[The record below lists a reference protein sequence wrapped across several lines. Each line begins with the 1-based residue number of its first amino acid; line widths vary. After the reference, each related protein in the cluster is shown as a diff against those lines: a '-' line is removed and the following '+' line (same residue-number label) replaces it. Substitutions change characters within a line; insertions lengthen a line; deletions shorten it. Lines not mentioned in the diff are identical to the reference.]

1 MEKNILI
8 LQWLC
13 HLWKLIRDVVRHK
26 AFSFLFLSY
35 MDVCLLVLVRFMPAI
50 DNFFVFNET
59 WWKSI
64 RLLTY
69 NQRNKRANKKNK
81 YGLTE
86 MTLFVSVP
94 TFYIFGYKVYLINES
109 KKMRFKTKRIMPIF
123 INSVCVCV
131 VELML
136 RCCSPSWSFSSS
148 FSFSLCMC
156 ILLLGTSC
164 TK

>member
-1 MEKNILI
+1 MLWAIKLFLFSFYLTRMIVYYYLFWCLLCLRSTTFSYLMKLGGNLSGFLLI
-8 LQWLC
+8 L
-13 HLWKLIRDVVRHK
+13 KGIYER
-26 AFSFLFLSY
+26 
-35 MDVCLLVLVRFMPAI
+35 I
-50 DNFFVFNET
+50 
-59 WWKSI
+59 
-64 RLLTY
+64 
-69 NQRNKRANKKNK
+69 KKKK
-81 YGLTE
+81 YGLME

-123 INSVCVCV
+123 INSMCVCV

-136 RCCSPSWSFSSS
+136 HCCSPSWSFS

-156 ILLLGTSC
+156 ISLLGTSC

>member
-1 MEKNILI
+1 M
-8 LQWLC
+8 
-13 HLWKLIRDVVRHK
+13 LWAIKLFL
-26 AFSFLFLSY
+26 FSFYLTWMFVCWFWCVLCLRSTTFSYLMKLGGNLSGFL
-35 MDVCLLVLVRFMPAI
+35 LI
-50 DNFFVFNET
+50 IKGINERT
-59 WWKSI
+59 
-64 RLLTY
+64 
-69 NQRNKRANKKNK
+69 KKKK